1 MLKEGKKFV
10 CVALIFTGFGAI
22 AGGTL
27 AGIGLIVPGILLWRK
42 C

>member
-10 CVALIFTGFGAI
+10 WIVLIFTGLGLI
-22 AGGTL
+22 VGGTL
-27 AGIGLIVPGILLWRK
+27 AGFGLIVPGILLRRK